1 MKKKKVGKSILQIG
15 FCVLGLSGFIS
26 DTNAQTTKLTLDL
39 TKPGAN
45 VSPMLYGLMTEEINH
60 SYDGGL
66 YAELIRNRIFK
77 DNPTKPEAW
86 SLIQEDTN
94 TSKASMKLIAAA
106 PDNVPFDERRHAISG
121 ALQTCLRLT
130 VEKAGGRVGI
140 ANEGYW
146 GIPVKP
152 NTTYKAS
159 FYIKGTGSIQPQR
172 RPGVPPPT
180 NPAPVIEDNTAGPIT
195 VTIES
200 SDGKTVYA
208 SGTIDLI
215 KSAFWKKYEL
225 TLITAADVK
234 ATTNARFVI
243 STNRAGLYYFNLV
256 SLFPPTYKNQSNGF
270 RSDLMQMLVDMKPKF
285 LRFPGGN
292 FLEGPLITDAFPW
305 KQTLGPLEN
314 RPGHRGSWG
323 YRPSDGLGL
332 LEFLLWCENMKAEAV
347 LGVYAGYSLNGD
359 HIDAGPLLKSY
370 VDDALDEIEYII
382 GDVKTYWGAKRAAD
396 GHPAPFKLTYIEVG
410 NEDWFDRS
418 GSYEGRFNQFREAI
432 EKKYPQLICISTIAD
447 AQYPDLKVKT
457 GKKAAVLDE
466 HYYRNSWAMW
476 ENASQYDKYDRKG
489 PKIFVGEWATREGAP
504 TTNLNAALGD
514 AAWMTGMERNSDLI
528 IMSCYAPL
536 FVNVNTATATAP
548 KAWQWD
554 SDLIGYNAL
563 TSFGSP
569 SYYVQKLFGSYLGNK
584 IVTSTSENIP
594 TQPRPL
600 TRRDSTD
607 GITKAPQVPTVFYAA
622 TKNDK
627 TGTIYLKLINTS
639 GKEQPI
645 EINLKGISK
654 ISSDAT
660 LIVIKGSKPEDTNT
674 ITDPEK
680 IIPATSKINGIAPV
694 FTRMLDPYSVSI
706 FQLQTGK

>member
-1 MKKKKVGKSILQIG
+1 MNHFQKRVLKFTFCVSAIIG
-15 FCVLGLSGFIS
+15 FIFSN
-26 DTNAQTTKLTLDL
+26 TNAQITRLTLDL
-39 TKPGAN
+39 AKPGAN

-77 DNPTKPEAW
+77 DNPTKAEGW
-86 SLIQEDTN
+86 SLVQEDTIN
-94 TSKASMKLIAAA
+94 SKASMKIIAATQ
-106 PDNVPFDERRHAISG
+106 DNVPFDERRHAING
-121 ALQTCLRLT
+121 ALQSCLRLT
-130 VEKAGGRVGI
+130 VEKAGSRVGI

-152 NTTYKAS
+152 NTAYKAS
-159 FYIKGTGSIQPQR
+159 FYLKGTGTIQPPR
-172 RPGVPPPT
+172 RPGSQQ
-180 NPAPVIEDNTAGPIT
+180 PAQPAGTLIEDNTAGPIT

-200 SDGKTVYA
+200 NDGKTIYA
-208 SGTIDLI
+208 SGTIELA

-225 TLITAADVK
+225 TLSTSSNVK
-234 ATTNARFVI
+234 PTTDARFVI
-243 STNRAGLYYFNLV
+243 STNRTGLYYFNLV
-256 SLFPPTYKNQSNGF
+256 SLFPPTYKNRPNGN
-270 RSDLMQMLVDMKPKF
+270 RPDLMQMMVDMKPKF

-314 RPGHRGSWG
+314 RQGHRGSWG
-323 YRPSDGLGL
+323 YRPSDGMGL
-332 LEFLLWCENMKAEAV
+332 LEFLLWCEDIGAEPL

-359 HIDAGPLLKSY
+359 HIDAGPLLKPY
-370 VDDALDEIEYII
+370 VDDALDEIEYVM

-396 GHPAPFKLTYIEVG
+396 GHPAPFKMKYVEIG

-418 GSYEGRFNQFREAI
+418 GSYDGRFTQFREAI
-432 EKKYPQLICISTIAD
+432 EKKYPQLICISSIAD
-447 AQYPDLKVKT
+447 AQYPDLKVKS
-457 GKKAAVLDE
+457 GKKPAVLDE

-476 ENASQYDKYDRKG
+476 ENASQYDKYDRNG

-504 TTNLNAALGD
+504 TTNMNAALGD

-563 TSFGSP
+563 TCYGSP
-569 SYYVQKLFGSYLGNK
+569 AYYVQKLFGSYLGNK
-584 IVTSTSENIP
+584 IVPMAAENIP

-600 TRRDSTD
+600 TRRDSTE
-607 GITKAPQVPTVFYAA
+607 GITKAPLVPTVFYSA
-622 TKNDK
+622 TRDTR
-627 TGTIYLKLINTS
+627 TGIIYLKVVNTI
-639 GKEQPI
+639 GKQQPV
-645 EINLKGISK
+645 EINLKGIGK
-654 ISSDAT
+654 IAPDAT
-660 LIVIKGSKPEDTNT
+660 LFVVKGDKPEDTNT
-674 ITDPEK
+674 INDPEK
-680 IIPATSKINGIAPV
+680 IIPVSSKINGIAPA
-694 FTRMLDPYSVSI
+694 FTRTLDPYSVNI
-706 FQLQTGK
+706 LVLQTGK